1 MQTSCHG
8 RLIVSTATFYLCRTF
23 VLTCREIIKFTL
35 TFGYLDCDATMSRG
49 ICPRVNFCWI
59 WLAVLFLLKIEDVG
73 AYSCHE
79 VKTAFQV
86 RQIGPLKWVPETPGT
101 DVDLLVCKHQGPS
114 CCTRKMEESYQAA
127 VRRETLQSVRSY
139 SFELKYL
146 ISGHATAFQDTFQYL
161 LSFSQGHLSS
171 LLEDTY
177 SPLSRE
183 ALPHVNSLF
192 SSLSLYIRGHNL
204 SLEAA
209 VDRFHDNLF
218 PLVYGRLVNPGVGI
232 EGGLSGERGECLRA
246 TRQDVNPFGPHPE
259 TLAQELGRTLGAGR
273 ALSLALA
280 EGTEVMNATEHVS
293 FTKECLRGLTKMQYC
308 SHCRGLTLIKP
319 CVGYCL
325 NVMRGCLAS
334 VAELDGP
341 WRRYVA
347 ALEELTNAVAGQHS
361 LELALLG
368 VRGHVNEAILHAQLH
383 GPTLTAT
390 VDKVCG
396 LSAKEPRTSVSTSS
410 HPDPTP
416 EVTTSMV
423 TSSTVPPSVPPS
435 IPPLEQLMGQ
445 PAHLRRE
452 FLSYIQRYKSFF
464 AVLPEMLCEGEMVVE
479 DFTCWSGDDVVE
491 SYTGRVVGNGLQA
504 QKQNPEVKVRS
515 PNPELAEVKE
525 RLERLNQEIHD
536 MLPGLVQRESW
547 GELGSGDTED
557 GSGDCD
563 DEDGCQGSGTGTVR
577 SSPDGRPEVSSD
589 KPVGTNPGG
598 RAPPV
603 VRVRGA
609 GCPPACLSLPTA
621 LTLLL
626 VTLAL
631 QWSML

>member
-1 MQTSCHG
+1 MF
-8 RLIVSTATFYLCRTF
+8 RA
-23 VLTCREIIKFTL
+23 
-35 TFGYLDCDATMSRG
+35 
-49 ICPRVNFCWI
+49 ICTRVNFCWI
-59 WLAVLFLLKIEDVG
+59 WLAVLFLLKVEDVG

-114 CCTRKMEESYQAA
+114 CCTRKMEESYQEA
-127 VRRETLQSVRSY
+127 VRRETLQNVRSY

-183 ALPHVNSLF
+183 ALPHVNALF

-204 SLEAA
+204 SLETA
-209 VDRFHDNLF
+209 VARFHDNLF
-218 PLVYGRLVNPGVGI
+218 PLVYGRLVNPGVGVQ
-232 EGGLSGERGECLRA
+232 GGLSGERGECLRA

-259 TLAQELGRTLGAGR
+259 MLAQELGRTLGAGR

-396 LSAKEPRTSVSTSS
+396 RSAKEPRTSV
-410 HPDPTP
+410 HPDPAP
-416 EVTTSMV
+416 EVTTSMM
-423 TSSTVPPSVPPS
+423 TSSTVPPSDPPS
-435 IPPLEQLMGQ
+435 IPPPEQLMGQ
-445 PAHLRRE
+445 LAHLRRE

-464 AVLPEMLCEGEMVVE
+464 AVLPEMLCEGEMVVD

-525 RLERLNQEIHD
+525 RLERFNQEIQD
-536 MLPGLVQRESW
+536 MLPGLGQSESW

-589 KPVGTNPGG
+589 KPVGSNPGG

-603 VRVRGA
+603 VRLRGA

>member
-1 MQTSCHG
+1 MF
-8 RLIVSTATFYLCRTF
+8 RA
-23 VLTCREIIKFTL
+23 
-35 TFGYLDCDATMSRG
+35 
-49 ICPRVNFCWI
+49 ICTRVNFCWI
-59 WLAVLFLLKIEDVG
+59 WLAVLFLLKVEDVG

-114 CCTRKMEESYQAA
+114 CCTRKMEESYQEA
-127 VRRETLQSVRSY
+127 VRRETLQNVRSY

-146 ISGHATAFQDTFQYL
+146 ISGHAIAFQDTFQYL

-183 ALPHVNSLF
+183 ALPHVNALF

-209 VDRFHDNLF
+209 VARFHDNLF
-218 PLVYGRLVNPGVGI
+218 PLVYGRLVNPGVGVQ
-232 EGGLSGERGECLRA
+232 GGLSGERGECLRA

-259 TLAQELGRTLGAGR
+259 MLAQELGRTLGAGR

-341 WRRYVA
+341 WRRYVV

-368 VRGHVNEAILHAQLH
+368 VRGRVNEAILHAQLH

-396 LSAKEPRTSVSTSS
+396 RSAKEPRTSV
-410 HPDPTP
+410 HPDPAP
-416 EVTTSMV
+416 EVTTSSV
-423 TSSTVPPSVPPS
+423 TSSTVPPSDPPS
-435 IPPLEQLMGQ
+435 IPPPEQLMGQ
-445 PAHLRRE
+445 LAHLRRE

-464 AVLPEMLCEGEMVVE
+464 AVLPEMLCEGEMVVD

-525 RLERLNQEIHD
+525 RLERFNQEIQD
-536 MLPGLVQRESW
+536 MLPGLGQSESW

-563 DEDGCQGSGTGTVR
+563 DEDGCQGSGTGMVR

-589 KPVGTNPGG
+589 KPVGSNPGG

-603 VRVRGA
+603 VRLRGA

>member
-1 MQTSCHG
+1 MF
-8 RLIVSTATFYLCRTF
+8 RA
-23 VLTCREIIKFTL
+23 
-35 TFGYLDCDATMSRG
+35 
-49 ICPRVNFCWI
+49 ICTRVNFCWI
-59 WLAVLFLLKIEDVG
+59 WLAVLFLLKVEDVG

-183 ALPHVNSLF
+183 ALPHVNALF
-192 SSLSLYIRGHNL
+192 SSLSLYIHGHNL

-209 VDRFHDNLF
+209 VARFHDNLF
-218 PLVYGRLVNPGVGI
+218 PLVYGRLVNPGVGVQ
-232 EGGLSGERGECLRA
+232 GGLSGERGECLRA

-347 ALEELTNAVAGQHS
+347 VLEELINAVAGQHS

-396 LSAKEPRTSVSTSS
+396 RSAKEPRTSVR
-410 HPDPTP
+410 PDPAS
-416 EVTTSMV
+416 EVTTFTV
-423 TSSTVPPSVPPS
+423 TSSTVPPSDPPS
-435 IPPLEQLMGQ
+435 TPPPEQLMGQ
-445 PAHLRRE
+445 LAHLRSSFPLKPSKNDKPRSLKKISRE

-464 AVLPEMLCEGEMVVE
+464 AVLPEMLCEGEMVMD

-515 PNPELAEVKE
+515 PNPELAVVKE
-525 RLERLNQEIHD
+525 RLERFNQEIQD
-536 MLPGLVQRESW
+536 MLPGLGQSESW

-577 SSPDGRPEVSSD
+577 NSPDGRPEVSSD
-589 KPVGTNPGG
+589 KAVGSNPGG

-631 QWSML
+631 QWRML

>member
-1 MQTSCHG
+1 MF
-8 RLIVSTATFYLCRTF
+8 RA
-23 VLTCREIIKFTL
+23 
-35 TFGYLDCDATMSRG
+35 
-49 ICPRVNFCWI
+49 ICTRVNFCWI
-59 WLAVLFLLKIEDVG
+59 WLAVLFLLKVEDVG

-114 CCTRKMEESYQAA
+114 CCTRKMEESYQEA
-127 VRRETLQSVRSY
+127 VRRETLQNVRSY

-146 ISGHATAFQDTFQYL
+146 ISGHAIAFQDTFQYL

-183 ALPHVNSLF
+183 ALPHVNALF

-209 VDRFHDNLF
+209 VARFHDNLF
-218 PLVYGRLVNPGVGI
+218 PLVYGRLVNPGVGVQ
-232 EGGLSGERGECLRA
+232 GGLSGERGECLRA

-259 TLAQELGRTLGAGR
+259 MLAQELGRTLGAGR

-319 CVGYCL
+319 CAGYCL

-368 VRGHVNEAILHAQLH
+368 VRGRVNEAILHAQLH

-396 LSAKEPRTSVSTSS
+396 RSAKEPRTSV
-410 HPDPTP
+410 HPDPAP
-416 EVTTSMV
+416 EVTTSTV
-423 TSSTVPPSVPPS
+423 TSSTVPPSDPPS
-435 IPPLEQLMGQ
+435 IPPPEQLMGQ
-445 PAHLRRE
+445 LAHLRRE

-464 AVLPEMLCEGEMVVE
+464 AVLPEMLCEGEMVVD

-515 PNPELAEVKE
+515 PSPELAEVKE
-525 RLERLNQEIHD
+525 SLERFNQEIQD
-536 MLPGLVQRESW
+536 MLPGLGQSESW

-563 DEDGCQGSGTGTVR
+563 DEDGCQGSGTGMVR

-589 KPVGTNPGG
+589 KPVGSNPGG

-603 VRVRGA
+603 VRLRGA
-609 GCPPACLSLPTA
+609 GCPPACLSLSTA

>member
-1 MQTSCHG
+1 MF
-8 RLIVSTATFYLCRTF
+8 RA
-23 VLTCREIIKFTL
+23 
-35 TFGYLDCDATMSRG
+35 
-49 ICPRVNFCWI
+49 ICTRVNFCWI
-59 WLAVLFLLKIEDVG
+59 WLAVLFLLKVEDVD

-101 DVDLLVCKHQGPS
+101 DVELLVCKHQGPS
-114 CCTRKMEESYQAA
+114 CCTRKMEESYQEA
-127 VRRETLQSVRSY
+127 VRRETLQNVRSY

-146 ISGHATAFQDTFQYL
+146 ISGHAIAFQDTFQYL

-183 ALPHVNSLF
+183 TLPHVNTLF

-209 VDRFHDNLF
+209 VARFHDNLF
-218 PLVYGRLVNPGVGI
+218 PLVYGRLVNPGVGVQ
-232 EGGLSGERGECLRA
+232 GGLSGERGECLRA

-259 TLAQELGRTLGAGR
+259 VLAQELGRTLGAGR

-368 VRGHVNEAILHAQLH
+368 VRGRVNEAILHAQLH

-396 LSAKEPRTSVSTSS
+396 RSAKEPRTSI
-410 HPDPTP
+410 HPDPAP
-416 EVTTSMV
+416 EATTSTV
-423 TSSTVPPSVPPS
+423 TSSTVPPSDPPS
-435 IPPLEQLMGQ
+435 IPPPEQLMGQ
-445 PAHLRRE
+445 LAHLRRE

-464 AVLPEMLCEGEMVVE
+464 AVLPEMLCEGEMVVD

-525 RLERLNQEIHD
+525 RLERFNQEIQD
-536 MLPGLVQRESW
+536 MLPGLGQSESW
-547 GELGSGDTED
+547 GEPGSGDTED

-563 DEDGCQGSGTGTVR
+563 DEDGCQGSGTGMVR

-589 KPVGTNPGG
+589 KPVGSNPGG

-603 VRVRGA
+603 VRLRGA

>member
-1 MQTSCHG
+1 MF
-8 RLIVSTATFYLCRTF
+8 RA
-23 VLTCREIIKFTL
+23 
-35 TFGYLDCDATMSRG
+35 
-49 ICPRVNFCWI
+49 ICTRVNFCWI
-59 WLAVLFLLKIEDVG
+59 WLAVLFLLKVEDVG

-114 CCTRKMEESYQAA
+114 CCTRKMEESYQEA
-127 VRRETLQSVRSY
+127 VRRETLQNVRSY

-183 ALPHVNSLF
+183 ALPHVNALF

-209 VDRFHDNLF
+209 VARFHDNLF
-218 PLVYGRLVNPGVGI
+218 PLVYGRLVNPGVGVQ
-232 EGGLSGERGECLRA
+232 GGLSGERGECLRA

-259 TLAQELGRTLGAGR
+259 MLAQELGRTLGAGR

-396 LSAKEPRTSVSTSS
+396 RSAKEPRTSV
-410 HPDPTP
+410 HPDPAP
-416 EVTTSMV
+416 EVTTSTV
-423 TSSTVPPSVPPS
+423 TSSTVPPSDPPS
-435 IPPLEQLMGQ
+435 IPPPEQLMGQ
-445 PAHLRRE
+445 LAHLRRE

-464 AVLPEMLCEGEMVVE
+464 AVLPEMLCEGEMVVD

-525 RLERLNQEIHD
+525 RLERFNQEIQD
-536 MLPGLVQRESW
+536 MLPGLGQSESW

-589 KPVGTNPGG
+589 KPVGSNPGG

-603 VRVRGA
+603 VRLRGA

>member
-1 MQTSCHG
+1 
-8 RLIVSTATFYLCRTF
+8 
-23 VLTCREIIKFTL
+23 
-35 TFGYLDCDATMSRG
+35 MSRG
-49 ICPRVNFCWI
+49 ICPRVHFW
-59 WLAVLFLLKIEDVG
+59 WMFSVLFLVKVVDVG

-101 DVDLLVCKHQGPS
+101 DVELLVCKHQGPS
-114 CCTRKMEESYQAA
+114 CCTRKMEESYQVA
-127 VRRETLQSVRSY
+127 VRRETLQNVRSY

-183 ALPHVNSLF
+183 ALPHVNVLF

-209 VDRFHDNLF
+209 ITRFYDNLF
-218 PLVYGRLVNPGVGI
+218 PLVYVRLVNPGMGAA
-232 EGGLSGERGECLRA
+232 GKRGECLRA
-246 TRQDVNPFGPHPE
+246 TRQDVNPFGPHPD
-259 TLAQELGRTLGAGR
+259 TLAQELRRALGAGR

-293 FTKECLRGLTKMQYC
+293 LTKECLRGLTKMQYC

-319 CVGYCL
+319 CMGYCL

-347 ALEELTNAVAGQHS
+347 ALEELTHAVAGQHS

-383 GPTLTAT
+383 GTNCSTRVFLPLPPFPPCFVLSSFCSSPCFLSLHPSCLRHSSILSSFTLKHSRN
-390 VDKVCG
+390 DK
-396 LSAKEPRTSVSTSS
+396 PRSLKKIS
-410 HPDPTP
+410 
-416 EVTTSMV
+416 
-423 TSSTVPPSVPPS
+423 
-435 IPPLEQLMGQ
+435 
-445 PAHLRRE
+445 RE
-452 FLSYIQRYKSFF
+452 FLSYVQRYKLFF
-464 AVLPEMLCEGEMVVE
+464 AVLPEMLCEGETVVE

-525 RLERLNQEIHD
+525 RLERFNQVGHPSSL
-536 MLPGLVQRESW
+536 MLLPWLHEHKTYKEKLYSVEVGREPKAVDVDPCLFQHN
-547 GELGSGDTED
+547 E
-557 GSGDCD
+557 
-563 DEDGCQGSGTGTVR
+563 
-577 SSPDGRPEVSSD
+577 
-589 KPVGTNPGG
+589 N
-598 RAPPV
+598 RADSY
-603 VRVRGA
+603 
-609 GCPPACLSLPTA
+609 CTILYS
-621 LTLLL
+621 TLRAA
-626 VTLAL
+626 VEEKRRNV
-631 QWSML
+631 

>member
-1 MQTSCHG
+1 MF
-8 RLIVSTATFYLCRTF
+8 RA
-23 VLTCREIIKFTL
+23 
-35 TFGYLDCDATMSRG
+35 
-49 ICPRVNFCWI
+49 ICTRVNFCWI
-59 WLAVLFLLKIEDVG
+59 WLAVLFLLKVEDVG

-183 ALPHVNSLF
+183 ALPHVNALF
-192 SSLSLYIRGHNL
+192 SSLSLYIHGHNL

-209 VDRFHDNLF
+209 VARFHDNLF
-218 PLVYGRLVNPGVGI
+218 PLVYGRLVNPGVGVQ
-232 EGGLSGERGECLRA
+232 GGLSGERGECLRA

-347 ALEELTNAVAGQHS
+347 VLEELINAVAGQHS

-396 LSAKEPRTSVSTSS
+396 RSAKEPRTSVR
-410 HPDPTP
+410 PDPAS
-416 EVTTSMV
+416 EVTTFTV
-423 TSSTVPPSVPPS
+423 TSSTVPPSDPPS
-435 IPPLEQLMGQ
+435 TPPPEQLMGQ
-445 PAHLRRE
+445 LAHLRRE

-464 AVLPEMLCEGEMVVE
+464 AVLPEMLCEGEMVMD

-515 PNPELAEVKE
+515 PNPELAVVKE
-525 RLERLNQEIHD
+525 KLERFNQEIQD
-536 MLPGLVQRESW
+536 MLPGLGQSESW

-577 SSPDGRPEVSSD
+577 NSPDGRPEVSSD
-589 KPVGTNPGG
+589 KAVGSNPGG

-631 QWSML
+631 QWRML

>member
-1 MQTSCHG
+1 MF
-8 RLIVSTATFYLCRTF
+8 RA
-23 VLTCREIIKFTL
+23 
-35 TFGYLDCDATMSRG
+35 
-49 ICPRVNFCWI
+49 ICTRVNFCWI
-59 WLAVLFLLKIEDVG
+59 WLAVLFLLKVEDVG

-183 ALPHVNSLF
+183 ALPHVNALF
-192 SSLSLYIRGHNL
+192 SSLSLYIHGHNL

-209 VDRFHDNLF
+209 VARFHDNLF
-218 PLVYGRLVNPGVGI
+218 PLVYGRLVNPGVGVQ
-232 EGGLSGERGECLRA
+232 GGLSGERGECLRA

-347 ALEELTNAVAGQHS
+347 VLEELINAVAGQHS

-396 LSAKEPRTSVSTSS
+396 RSAKEPRTSVR
-410 HPDPTP
+410 PDPAS
-416 EVTTSMV
+416 EVTTFTV
-423 TSSTVPPSVPPS
+423 TSSTVPPSDPPS
-435 IPPLEQLMGQ
+435 TPPPEQLMGQ
-445 PAHLRRE
+445 LAHLRRE

-464 AVLPEMLCEGEMVVE
+464 AVLPEMLCEGEMVMD

-515 PNPELAEVKE
+515 PNPELAVVKE
-525 RLERLNQEIHD
+525 RLERFNQEIQD
-536 MLPGLVQRESW
+536 MLPGLGQSEYW

-577 SSPDGRPEVSSD
+577 NSPDGRPEVSSD
-589 KPVGTNPGG
+589 KAVGSNPGG

-631 QWSML
+631 QWRML

>member
-1 MQTSCHG
+1 MFRAVCT
-8 RLIVSTATFYLCRTF
+8 
-23 VLTCREIIKFTL
+23 
-35 TFGYLDCDATMSRG
+35 
-49 ICPRVNFCWI
+49 RVNFCWF
-59 WLAVLFLLKIEDVG
+59 WLAVLFLLKVEDVG

-114 CCTRKMEESYQAA
+114 CCTRKMEESYQVA
-127 VRRETLQSVRSY
+127 VRRETLQNVRSY

-183 ALPHVNSLF
+183 ALPHVNALF
-192 SSLSLYIRGHNL
+192 SSLSLYIGGHNL

-209 VDRFHDNLF
+209 VARFHDNLF
-218 PLVYGRLVNPGVGI
+218 PLVYGRLVNPGVGVH
-232 EGGLSGERGECLRA
+232 GGLSGERGECLRA

-396 LSAKEPRTSVSTSS
+396 RSAKEPRTSV
-410 HPDPTP
+410 HPDPAP
-416 EVTTSMV
+416 DVTTSTV
-423 TSSTVPPSVPPS
+423 TSSTVPPSDPPS
-435 IPPLEQLMGQ
+435 IPPPEQLMGQ
-445 PAHLRRE
+445 LAHLRRE

-464 AVLPEMLCEGEMVVE
+464 AVLPEMLCEGEMVVD

-491 SYTGRVVGNGLQA
+491 SYTGRVVENGLQA

-515 PNPELAEVKE
+515 PNPELAEVKK
-525 RLERLNQEIHD
+525 RLERFNQEIQD
-536 MLPGLVQRESW
+536 MLPGLGQSESW

-563 DEDGCQGSGTGTVR
+563 DEDGCQGSGTGAVR

-589 KPVGTNPGG
+589 KPIRSNPGG

-609 GCPPACLSLPTA
+609 GCPPACLFLPTA